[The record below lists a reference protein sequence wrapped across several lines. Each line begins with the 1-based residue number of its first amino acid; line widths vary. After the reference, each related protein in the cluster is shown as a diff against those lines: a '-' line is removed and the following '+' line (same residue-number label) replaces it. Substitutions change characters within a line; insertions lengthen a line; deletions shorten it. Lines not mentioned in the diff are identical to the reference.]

1 MDELA
6 ADGIKLNRH
15 YAMPVCTPT
24 RAALLTGKHPVQL
37 GMQHW
42 QIMPSEPWGLDTSEH
57 ILPQYLK
64 EDGSYETHALGKWHL
79 GHYKES
85 LLPMRRGFD
94 SFTGFLGGGEDYS
107 TKLSQDS
114 CVTGDDGVEK
124 CAYDFRH
131 GGSKY
136 VVQDDNETFNT
147 YILGNMAI
155 ETMTNHSLSDSNN
168 PLFMYLPF
176 PNPHAP
182 VTRAPGME
190 DREDLLNTIPN
201 PYRRDYASLLL
212 ALDDTIAQIIDTA
225 KETGLYDNSYFIFLS
240 DNGADVPSGG
250 NNYPLRGAKNTLF
263 EGGVRTPAFIHS
275 PLLSE
280 DVKGK
285 TFDGMFHV
293 SDWLPTILGGMMER
307 GIEERTESNNW
318 YGLNQWDALTNPS
331 MYEATT
337 TTDGESQDSTVEE
350 SSIEYPRSE
359 LLLNIDY
366 LDSEGHVSDNVKVGL
381 IKDGYKFILSEVG
394 LSTFPVPTDEQ
405 AVVENRLRPSNYL
418 FDLNEDPNETTNLI
432 GKERDITKGFRED
445 IKEYIDTMLR
455 PSKYRPPDDDAWRAW
470 EKDDT
475 SEHPLLAPW
484 LNDNVPEGML
494 TSTMLQ
500 NYPDRWAFESNLPTD
515 DD

>member
-1 MDELA
+1 
-6 ADGIKLNRH
+6 
-15 YAMPVCTPT
+15 
-24 RAALLTGKHPVQL
+24 
-37 GMQHW
+37 
-42 QIMPSEPWGLDTSEH
+42 
-57 ILPQYLK
+57 
-64 EDGSYETHALGKWHL
+64 
-79 GHYKES
+79 
-85 LLPMRRGFD
+85 
-94 SFTGFLGGGEDYS
+94 
-107 TKLSQDS
+107 
-114 CVTGDDGVEK
+114 
-124 CAYDFRH
+124 
-131 GGSKY
+131 
-136 VVQDDNETFNT
+136 
-147 YILGNMAI
+147 
-155 ETMTNHSLSDSNN
+155 
-168 PLFMYLPF
+168 
-176 PNPHAP
+176 
-182 VTRAPGME
+182 
-190 DREDLLNTIPN
+190 
-201 PYRRDYASLLL
+201 
-212 ALDDTIAQIIDTA
+212 
-225 KETGLYDNSYFIFLS
+225 
-240 DNGADVPSGG
+240 
-250 NNYPLRGAKNTLF
+250 
-263 EGGVRTPAFIHS
+263 VRTPAFIHS